1 MTSYADLLKNT
12 QSRVKSQTP
21 QELGLPQ
28 PPLELPLPSAAPL
41 IPLPAPGSLEMPEM
55 GLREAIEQRRSVRKY
70 SGAALTLPELSYLLW
85 LSQGIK
91 EITQRPAT
99 RRTVPSAGSRHAFET
114 YLLVNRVEG
123 LAPGLYRFAASQHA
137 LCSLNASP
145 RIGEEIAHACW
156 DQGQIPRS
164 AVTFLWVAVS
174 ERMHWRYTD
183 RGFRYL
189 FLDAG
194 HVCENL
200 YLAAQAIGCGA
211 CAIGGFRDDLLNE
224 TLGLDGDSLFV
235 IYLASVG
242 KLPV

>member
-1 MTSYADLLKNT
+1 MTSYAELLKNT
-12 QSRVKSQTP
+12 QSRVKAQTP
-21 QELGLPQ
+21 QELGFPQ
-28 PPLELPLPSAAPL
+28 PQLELPLPPGAQL
-41 IPLPAPGSLEMPEM
+41 IPLPAPDRLEIPEM
-55 GLREAIEQRRSVRKY
+55 SLREAIEQRRSVRKY
-70 SGAALTLPELSYLLW
+70 SCAALTMQELSYLLW
-85 LSQGIK
+85 LSQGVK
-91 EITQRPAT
+91 EFTQRPAT

-123 LAPGLYRFAASQHA
+123 LEPGLYRFAASQHA
-137 LCSLNASP
+137 LCNLNASSL
-145 RIGEEIAHACW
+145 IGEEITHACW

-174 ERMHWRYTD
+174 ERMIWRYTD

-224 TLGLDGDSLFV
+224 TLNLDGESLFV